1 MELLPATSTPPSPQK
16 EGFES
21 YEKIKNGL
29 IFVGRSGEGGKVDYV
44 LLALN
49 SILKEKKNKKPL
61 SLGHLPCKRGKLR
74 VFWALNI
81 KNMVLKQTPTSG
93 QHAIKK
99 QTHNILLNKS
109 KQKY

>member
-1 MELLPATSTPPSPQK
+1 MATVVARLWSPAMELLPATSTPPSPQK

-49 SILKEKKNKKPL
+49 SILKEKKT
-61 SLGHLPCKRGKLR
+61 
-74 VFWALNI
+74 
-81 KNMVLKQTPTSG
+81 KNL
-93 QHAIKK
+93 
-99 QTHNILLNKS
+99 
-109 KQKY
+109 

>member
-1 MELLPATSTPPSPQK
+1 MALKLKILHGHCCGTALIPSHGTATYHQYTPPPK

-74 VFWALNI
+74 VF
-81 KNMVLKQTPTSG
+81 
-93 QHAIKK
+93 
-99 QTHNILLNKS
+99 
-109 KQKY
+109 